1 MDKRRAAFVET
12 LRTALANREIDPIIT
27 HTDLT
32 AFAQEAGW
40 SVVPLWFRADDNPLK
55 IGRGKYDLSSLATG
69 ATAGPAK
76 VAKTAVAAPAAKT
89 APAPSASEN
98 SPVLTQSLV
107 SQESTVPQRDPDF
120 IEWGHYDDCK
130 TIIASE
136 KFYPVFV
143 TGLSGNGKTTM
154 IQQAC
159 AAAKRECY
167 RINITAQTDE
177 DDLLG
182 GFRLINGETV
192 WFDGP
197 VIQAMKA
204 GAILLLDE
212 VDLGTAPLMCLQPV
226 LEGRGIFLKKI
237 NQFVSPAAGFQ
248 VFATA
253 NTKGK
258 GDDTGSFAHTGILNE
273 AFLDRF
279 PVTMDQPY
287 PATTTEKKI
296 VFKKMKTLACEDKG
310 FCENLVKWAGA
321 IRDTFLAG
329 GASEIITTRR
339 LLSIVQAFA
348 IFGDKRK
355 AIEMA
360 ISRFDGETKADFL
373 KLYEKI
379 DADVAARSA
388 GPENAANSATSGN
401 TVTVTNN
408 ACPF

>member
-12 LRTALANREIDPIIT
+12 LRTALAQGRIGPIT
-27 HTDLT
+27 SHTDLT
-32 AFAQEAGW
+32 DLAEREGW
-40 SVVPLWFRADDNPLK
+40 SVVPPWFRSDDNPMK
-55 IGRGKYDLSSLATG
+55 IGRGRYDLSSLMPKSAKAEKTTVAPATP
-69 ATAGPAK
+69 ATPATPAK
-76 VAKTAVAAPAAKT
+76 AVEVAPAA
-89 APAPSASEN
+89 SI
-98 SPVLTQSLV
+98 VTQSLL
-107 SQESTVPQRDPDF
+107 SQESTIPERDADF
-120 IEWGHYDDCK
+120 IEWGHFDDVK
-130 TIIASE
+130 TIIGSS

-159 AAAKRECY
+159 AATGRECY

-237 NQFVSPAAGFQ
+237 NQFVTPAAGFQ

-279 PVTMDQPY
+279 PVTMEQPY
-287 PATTTEKKI
+287 ASAATERKI
-296 VFKKMKTLACEDKG
+296 VVKKMKSLGIDDKA
-310 FCENLVKWAGA
+310 FADNLVKWAGA
-321 IRDTFLAG
+321 IRDTFLEG
-329 GASEIITTRR
+329 GTSEIITTRR
-339 LLSIVQAFA
+339 LLSIVQAFS

-355 AIEMA
+355 AINMA
-360 ISRFDGETKADFL
+360 ISRFTDEVKSDFI

-379 DADVAARSA
+379 DAEVAAKSA
-388 GPENAANSATSGN
+388 GLENPANSSVSATMTVNGN
-401 TVTVTNN
+401 ND
-408 ACPF
+408 CPF